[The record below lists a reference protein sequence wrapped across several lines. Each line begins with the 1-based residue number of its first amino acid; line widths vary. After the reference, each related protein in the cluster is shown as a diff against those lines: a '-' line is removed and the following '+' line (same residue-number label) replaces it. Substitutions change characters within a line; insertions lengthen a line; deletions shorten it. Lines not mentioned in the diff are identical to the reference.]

1 MHILDWAL
9 HLDEGTPHIHE
20 RHVFDVVNKY
30 GERQPKQEDALREMG
45 FELPDPEKKNLTIKS
60 DADPITV
67 GENATVIVTGLE
79 NASGDV
85 SVIVDGLEVEEEPG
99 LICINGEFFVDL
111 YSGDEELIELV
122 KTLVNHENLYLRRA
136 EAE

>member
-45 FELPDPEKKNLTIKS
+45 FELPDPEKKSGKYNNRKMS
-60 DADPITV
+60 FDA
-67 GENATVIVTGLE
+67 ECRKLFLE
-79 NASGDV
+79 SCKKF
-85 SVIVDGLEVEEEPG
+85 GLEVEEEPG